1 MSKME
6 LMNDHH
12 EDGVVELFTRTF
24 PQEKLIDV
32 LALSQALGVEV
43 EIKASDEVGRL
54 QMTVYASKAQ
64 LNSIGKTLFG
74 PMFRPAQ
81 DEDLEAAAQRSREAA
96 ARKEEAQR
104 AERLREKDFIDSG
117 TIVVGA
123 QGVEDSFGSSTV
135 DCGSSSDSSSSDGG
149 SCGGSD

>member
-64 LNSIGKTLFG
+64 LDSIGLQVFG
-74 PMFRPAQ
+74 DKFKPAP
-81 DEDLEAAAQRSREAA
+81 EDWEAAAQRSREAA
-96 ARKEEAQR
+96 AKKEEAQR
-104 AERLREKDFIDSG
+104 AERLRDSG

-123 QGVEDSFGSSTV
+123 QGVED
-135 DCGSSSDSSSSDGG
+135 
-149 SCGGSD
+149 